1 MRRTDF
7 ERLEVYRLSEAIAD
21 AVWAVVRTWPRFERS
36 TMGRQLVRSA
46 DSVGANIAEGVG
58 RGAVRDNQRFVR
70 IARGSL
76 YETKYWLRRAY
87 RRDLLTSEEVD
98 RLRPMMDEL
107 APRLNAYLNSIGR
120 FEDRG

>member
-1 MRRTDF
+1 MGRTDF

-21 AVWAVVRTWPRFERS
+21 AVWAIVCTWPRFEQS

-76 YETKYWLRRAY
+76 YETKHWLRRAY
-87 RRDLLTSEEVD
+87 RRDLLTLEEVD

-120 FEDRG
+120 FEDPG

>member
-1 MRRTDF
+1 MGRTDF

-21 AVWAVVRTWPRFERS
+21 AVWAIVRTWPRFERS